1 VLAVK
6 VETPTAVFE
15 ATLLLPLLKG
25 IPFIWPQA
33 NSPEAPRRTIVLGV
47 LVAVAVVAELETLP
61 AVEIVSS
68 FVSAMAAEALISA
81 LTIEPAVIAEAIAI
95 LADPSK
101 EVAVP
106 VISPEIAIVLAV
118 ASVVAVLALPF
129 REPVIAPVTPKV
141 PATVVSPEV
150 AFTVNL
156 LVLTSK
162 FPSTEVAP
170 PTTKVVG
177 LSAPTVKVPAT
188 DRSEENPELPETFRV
203 PATTVFPV
211 IAATVN
217 LFTLTLKSPAV
228 SKVPATEVFPEAAIT
243 ANFVESIEK
252 FPEAAKVPATD
263 APTVLTER
271 ADDVPSPS
279 STIVGVADKPPTAAV
294 LSNCG

>member
-1 VLAVK
+1 
-6 VETPTAVFE
+6 
-15 ATLLLPLLKG
+15 
-25 IPFIWPQA
+25 
-33 NSPEAPRRTIVLGV
+33 VLGV
-47 LVAVAVVAELETLP
+47 LAAVAVVAELETLP
-61 AVEIVSS
+61 AVEIVAS
-68 FVSAMAAEALISA
+68 FVSAIAALLLTSA
-81 LTIEPAVIAEAIAI
+81 STIEPAVIAEAIAI
-95 LADPSK
+95 LADPLK

-106 VISPEIAIVLAV
+106 VMSPEIAIVLAV
-118 ASVVAVLALPF
+118 ARVVAVLALPF
-129 REPVIAPVTPKV
+129 KEPVIVPVTSKV
-141 PATVVSPEV
+141 PATVVLPEV

-156 LVLTSK
+156 VLLTSK
-162 FPSTEVAP
+162 LPSTDAVP
-170 PTTKVVG
+170 PTKRFVG
-177 LSAPTVKVPAT
+177 LKVPTDRVPAT

-211 IAATVN
+211 MAATVN